1 MRPLVLLRATIV
13 CSFAVGVGAL
23 YVLVHEY
30 RRKEKR
36 RLREAKAAAAERHS
50 PSKAGPI
57 GRARL
62 IAILEESAAAAYQL
76 IEQTRRLV
84 VQKSQQDGCRRATT
98 PSPPLCRATD
108 HPAFRVARAARARRR
123 SQCLLPLAT
132 ATPPPPASSLFVRPE
147 SPRLPEREPPPPA
160 PAASRRRSRSCRRIS
175 RRRWRQ
181 SWVRSARTTA

>member
-132 ATPPPPASSLFVRPE
+132 E
-147 SPRLPEREPPPPA
+147 CPRLPEREPPPPA

>member
-76 IEQTRRLV
+76 IEQTRKMVHEKHVSTGQRCV
-84 VQKSQQDGCRRATT
+84 
-98 PSPPLCRATD
+98 
-108 HPAFRVARAARARRR
+108 RVRARSTLGEDERANV
-123 SQCLLPLAT
+123 QCSEEA
-132 ATPPPPASSLFVRPE
+132 RPF
-147 SPRLPEREPPPPA
+147 
-160 PAASRRRSRSCRRIS
+160 
-175 RRRWRQ
+175 
-181 SWVRSARTTA
+181 

>member
-62 IAILEESAAAAYQL
+62 IAILEEIRGENA
-76 IEQTRRLV
+76 
-84 VQKSQQDGCRRATT
+84 RRAE
-98 PSPPLCRATD
+98 RA
-108 HPAFRVARAARARRR
+108 PRASIVQRGGR
-123 SQCLLPLAT
+123 
-132 ATPPPPASSLFVRPE
+132 
-147 SPRLPEREPPPPA
+147 
-160 PAASRRRSRSCRRIS
+160 
-175 RRRWRQ
+175 
-181 SWVRSARTTA
+181 RSARDVF